1 MEETKRQ
8 KQVGR
13 LVQEE
18 LSDIFQREG
27 VAAVGGGLISVSEV
41 KMTPDLL
48 EARVML
54 SFFQV
59 GDVKAVLESIRERSA
74 EWRNLLGRRTR
85 NQLRRIP
92 ELQYFADESL
102 ERAFKMEA
110 LFEEIR
116 KEREARDGE

>member
-27 VAAVGGGLISVSEV
+27 VAVIAGGMVSVSEV

-54 SFFQV
+54 SFFQIT
-59 GDVKAVLESIRERSA
+59 DPKAALESIRERTP

-92 ELQYFADESL
+92 ELQYFADDSL

-110 LFEEIR
+110 LFDQIR
-116 KEREARDGE
+116 KERDARDSD

>member
-1 MEETKRQ
+1 M
-8 KQVGR
+8 QV
-13 LVQEE
+13 E

-27 VAAVGGGLISVSEV
+27 VAAAGGLVSVSEV
-41 KMTPDLL
+41 QMTPDLM

-59 GDVKAVLESIRERSA
+59 GDVKAMLESIRERSA

-92 ELQYFADESL
+92 ELTYFADESL

-110 LFEEIR
+110 LFDEIR
-116 KEREARDGE
+116 KEREARDRE